1 MKTAIR
7 RYLRDFVAILGLAV
21 IALGIAG
28 YILENERLR
37 FPFFEEKPF
46 QIWIELSD
54 AQGVMPGQGQT
65 IRVAGMR
72 VGDVGKVELKDGR
85 ARVRADLDAEYD
97 DLIHRD
103 ASALLRPRTGLKDM
117 FIEVDPGSKSEP
129 LMKEGEVLPAENSA
143 PDVDAD
149 ETLRMLDYDTRPYF
163 TSLITG
169 AGKGLRN
176 RGSDLRE
183 VFARLGPLHRDL
195 RRLNTEVVKRRRNL
209 ARLVHTSAANFR
221 ELATRDEEIAEMV
234 QSSEAMFRS
243 LASEDDNIS
252 LAISR
257 APSTLA
263 QVEDTLHV
271 VDELGRTLPA
281 LEDLR
286 PVVRQI
292 HETNQSVRPFAREAT
307 PILRNRIRPFVRV
320 ARPYVRTLRSAA
332 GPLSRAQPDLR
343 ESFFELNRFFNIAA
357 YNPGGAE
364 RLTGDP
370 ARDGQRDEGF
380 LFWLGWVVHNTNSL
394 FSTSD
399 AMGPYRRVV
408 VVAGCST
415 WGALFPNDPDGTI
428 SKLLLG
434 LNQTLNDQ
442 GLCSAN

>member
-28 YILENERLR
+28 YILEHERLR

-46 QIWIELSD
+46 QFWVELPD

-65 IRVAGMR
+65 IRVAGTR
-72 VGDVGKVELKDGR
+72 IGDVGKVELKDGR
-85 ARVRADLDAEYD
+85 ARVRADLDAEFD

-117 FIEVDPGSKSEP
+117 FIEIDPGSKSEP
-129 LMKEGEVLPAENSA
+129 LIEEGGVLPAENSA

-149 ETLRMLDYDTRPYF
+149 ETLRMLDADTRPYF
-163 TSLITG
+163 TALIAG

-183 VFARLGPLHRDL
+183 VFYRLGPLHRDL
-195 RRLNTEVVKRRRNL
+195 RRLNREVVKRRRNL
-209 ARLVHTSAANFR
+209 ARLVTTSGANFQ
-221 ELATRDEEIAEMV
+221 ELGKRDDEIAELV

-252 LAISR
+252 RAIAR

-343 ESFFELNRFFNIAA
+343 ESFFELNRLFNLLA
-357 YNPGGAE
+357 YNPGGRE
-364 RLTGDP
+364 RLTGDLD
-370 ARDGQRDEGF
+370 RDLARDEGL
-380 LFWLGWVVHNTNSL
+380 LFWLGWVSHNSNSL

-399 AMGPYRRVV
+399 AQGPIRRIILSFTCT
-408 VVAGCST
+408 VAQDIAREEPAREPIENLTPILADS
-415 WGALFPNDPDGTI
+415 
-428 SKLLLG
+428 
-434 LNQTLNDQ
+434 
-442 GLCSAN
+442 GLCGRE

>member
-7 RYLRDFVAILGLAV
+7 RYLRDFVAIVGLAV

-28 YILENERLR
+28 YILEHERLR

-46 QIWIELSD
+46 QFWVELSD

-65 IRVAGMR
+65 IRVAGTR
-72 VGDVGKVELKDGR
+72 VGDVGKVELVDGR
-85 ARVRADLDAEYD
+85 ARVRADLDAEFD

-129 LMKEGEVLPAENSA
+129 LIEEGGVLPAENSA

-163 TSLITG
+163 TALITG

-195 RRLNTEVVKRRRNL
+195 RRLNREVVKRRRNL

-221 ELATRDEEIAEMV
+221 ELGTRDNEITEMV
-234 QSSEAMFRS
+234 RSSEAMFRS

-252 LAISR
+252 LAIAR

-263 QVEDTLHV
+263 QLEETLGV

-292 HETNQSVRPFAREAT
+292 HETNQQVRPLAREAT
-307 PILRNRIRPFVRV
+307 PILRDQIRPFVRT
-320 ARPYVRTLRSAA
+320 ARPYVRTLRTAA
-332 GPLSRAQPDLR
+332 GGLSRAQPDLR
-343 ESFFELNRFFNIAA
+343 ESFFELNRLFNLLA
-357 YNPGGAE
+357 YNPNGRE
-364 RLTGDP
+364 ELTGDLD
-370 ARDGQRDEGF
+370 RDLARDEGL
-380 LFWLGWVVHNTNSL
+380 LFWLGWVSQNSSSL

-399 AMGPYRRVV
+399 AMGPIRRIILGVTCT
-408 VVAGCST
+408 VAQDIVNEEPARAVIDNFTPILADS
-415 WGALFPNDPDGTI
+415 
-428 SKLLLG
+428 
-434 LNQTLNDQ
+434 
-442 GLCSAN
+442 GLCGRE

>member
-1 MKTAIR
+1 MKIAIR

-28 YILENERLR
+28 YILEQERLR

-46 QIWIELSD
+46 QFWVELSD

-65 IRVAGMR
+65 IRVAGTR

-85 ARVRADLDAEYD
+85 ARVRADIDAEFD
-97 DLIHRD
+97 DLFHRD

-117 FIEVDPGSKSEP
+117 FIEIDPGSKSEP
-129 LMKEGEVLPAENSA
+129 LIEEGGVLPAENSA

-149 ETLRMLDYDTRPYF
+149 ETLRMLDADTRPYF
-163 TSLITG
+163 TALITG

-195 RRLNTEVVKRRRNL
+195 RRLNREVVKRRRNL
-209 ARLVHTSAANFR
+209 ARLVHTSGANFN
-221 ELATRDEEIAEMV
+221 ELATRDDEITELV
-234 QSSEAMFRS
+234 QSSEAMFES

-252 LAISR
+252 RAIAR

-263 QVEDTLHV
+263 QVEDTLRV

-286 PVVRQI
+286 PAVRQI
-292 HETNQSVRPFAREAT
+292 HESNKSVRPYAREAT

-343 ESFFELNRFFNIAA
+343 DSTFQFNRLFNLLA
-357 YNPGGAE
+357 YNPGGRE
-364 RLTGDP
+364 QLTGDLDTDL
-370 ARDGQRDEGF
+370 ARDEGL
-380 LFWLGWVVHNTNSL
+380 LFWLGWVSHNSNSL

-399 AMGPYRRVV
+399 AQGPIRRIILGVTCT
-408 VVAGCST
+408 VAQDIVREEPARELIENFTPILADS
-415 WGALFPNDPDGTI
+415 
-428 SKLLLG
+428 
-434 LNQTLNDQ
+434 
-442 GLCSAN
+442 GLCGR